1 MKKLFFSVLALGLVV
16 VSCQNYDDEFA
27 SLHDKIANLETK
39 IATLSDL
46 QSAVSTLQS
55 NVSSIA
61 TAVAAVSSDVN
72 DLGAFSQDLAQILA
86 DISDL
91 QSQLADAS
99 DDQIAAMQSEIATL
113 QGALTA
119 LINGNATAIAGVLT
133 AVEANGGDLDSLMTS
148 IASVSTDLA
157 GVLAA
162 VTSSSE
168 AVIEAVLAAIVAS
181 ENVLA
186 EDIAEVLLAENTNS
200 DALAAAI
207 AAVAAQLDAQDAS
220 ALSNFTAIMDAV
232 AAGFDGQS
240 TALADALA
248 SILAEM
254 DIDNAA
260 VMAAL
265 STLLDLQVTYVGDL
279 AITNNAELEF
289 AESLGTKVQIIKGDL
304 IVTVSAANSLDIARV
319 NAVVSQIEAVV
330 AAPSADSANND
341 PNNDTSSV
349 TLTISTGDTL
359 DMSALRNISGD
370 LNITSSNSSSVDLS
384 SLAEVAD
391 NGTTGG
397 DVTIV
402 ADASLDLSALATITG
417 NVDIDVTSSIDL
429 SGLTTVS
436 GNYDVAGHDIAD
448 QALATVGGDVTL
460 DYDGGYVQP
469 NLATAGAITV
479 TDYATDAAADP
490 AVVGTL
496 EVDFSGATTVTS
508 LSTAGAANAN
518 TVVFASATSITIGE
532 IAVDNIT
539 APSAINIAHNYTSLV
554 NGATTSFADLTITAA
569 AATDIHVAAL
579 DLGGTF
585 TVVLADSGSLQV
597 DAAEAL
603 NVDIVGGESIN
614 FDAAAFYGNV
624 DIDMNDAGTATFPN
638 LTDIEGA
645 TFSVDG
651 LEVTLE
657 ALVNA
662 DATLT
667 LANDPALNFPALVTA
682 SDITAVSATDGS
694 FPLLYIN
701 SVIDMAADAT
711 ISAKGVTDEINQLHD
726 ADQWADITLTAQED
740 DFSTA
745 TFISLE
751 ALTVTGVVD
760 STNASTVYNLEID
773 SDNVLLASATID
785 GDWDTVTVGTDDA
798 ADALESL
805 LNLSTEGTMESFI
818 LQHTVN
824 LVSISMNHIHSS
836 PLGTSYTI
844 DGNES
849 LTSFTT
855 AANIVVSF
863 IVTNNP
869 ALTEFDASS
878 IDTEPADADSD
889 TRSYDFVFTISG
901 NDDGLGGGLVGT
913 HVANDASNPES
924 FTQSSISSIA
934 TYIENI
940 YAVVGD
946 DAANADP
953 DSTIAVSISYYD
965 TGTGATVVGDDDAI
979 AGSDGFGAGINT
991 LVEVQKIN

>member
-27 SLHDKIANLETK
+27 SLHEKIANLETK

-319 NAVVSQIEAVV
+319 NAVVSQVEAVV
-330 AAPSADSANND
+330 AAPSADSADND

-391 NGTTGG
+391 NGNTGG

-448 QALATVGGDVTL
+448 QALASVGGDVTL

-508 LSTAGAANAN
+508 LSTAAEGVAN

-532 IAVDNIT
+532 IAVDDIT
-539 APSAINIAHNYTSLV
+539 AASALTIDHNYVGSAAFTL
-554 NGATTSFADLTITAA
+554 DITAA
-569 AATDIHVAAL
+569 ATTSVSIAAAEIGTLTATVGSDA
-579 DLGGTF
+579 
-585 TVVLADSGSLQV
+585 TVQV
-597 DAAEAL
+597 DAAAADDIALTGGL
-603 NVDIVGGESIN
+603 NVT
-614 FDAAAFYGNV
+614 FDAAEITGDV
-624 DIDMNDAGTATFPN
+624 QIDMNVAASTASFPN
-638 LTDIEGA
+638 LTTLSGA
-645 TFSVDG
+645 AGVDEFDVDG
-651 LEVTLE
+651 LDVVAE
-657 ALVNA
+657 ALES
-662 DATLT
+662 ATVDMVFAT
-667 LANDPALNFPALVTA
+667 DEALNFPVLAA
-682 SDITAVSATDGS
+682 ADHITAASATS
-694 FPLLYIN
+694 ASLPVLYLDDE
-701 SVIDMAADAT
+701 IDMALGASFSAEGVASAALFTDAT
-711 ISAKGVTDEINQLHD
+711 E
-726 ADQWADITLTAQED
+726 WASITLTAQD
-740 DFSTA
+740 DDIDTA
-745 TFISLE
+745 GFAALE
-751 ALTVTGVVD
+751 TLDLTSVADALINVTV
-760 STNASTVYNLEID
+760 D
-773 SDNVLLASATID
+773 SDNVALDDLSID
-785 GDWDTVTVGTDDA
+785 GDFTAVQVGTDDA
-798 ADALESL
+798 ANALAAL
-805 LNLSTEGTMESFI
+805 TTLSTSGTMVSFTV
-818 LQHTVN
+818 QHTTALTGMTIDHTEN
-824 LVSISMNHIHSS
+824 T
-836 PLGTSYTI
+836 PAGTSYLI
-844 DGNES
+844 DSNEA
-849 LTSFTT
+849 LASFTT
-855 AANIVVSF
+855 SATIVESF
-863 IVTNNP
+863 VVTDNP
-869 ALTEFDASS
+869 VLTGFNAGS
-878 IDTEPADADSD
+878 ITSVPADTISETA
-889 TRSYDFVFTISG
+889 SYDFVFTVTG
-901 NDDGLGGGLVGT
+901 NFAADGSTGMTGT
-913 HVANDASNPES
+913 HVANDASNDES
-924 FTQSSISSIA
+924 FTNSSLSSLKQYIIDVAAAVAADEQAITTTTVTISMN
-934 TYIENI
+934 YW
-940 YAVVGD
+940 
-946 DAANADP
+946 
-953 DSTIAVSISYYD
+953 D
-965 TGTGATVVGDDDAI
+965 TGAGDVVAGDDDDINGA
-979 AGSDGFGAGINT
+979 DGEGAGINT
-991 LVEVQKIN
+991 LVEVNKIN